1 MSWDDMV
8 ALLKRIDVAAAF
20 ALFVVP
26 AITAYISGK
35 IGVRRGLEQARKER
49 AFDRTLEWHEST
61 LRVTNNF
68 RFLSRRYDE
77 TLTNR
82 SSFLDSDAPLV
93 GLAKQLEECASNL
106 HKALLE
112 AVFFAEK
119 KTISQLRRVAEDVDE
134 IIPLTGKIVA
144 EYGSSLDDIYDLRT
158 QLRSLDGVA
167 VAIHVSLVRDMRE
180 QLGLDKLTAS
190 DLGLGPEPARSEKLR
205 GFVLARFPFAA
216 KLFPRMFPQ

>member
-1 MSWDDMV
+1 VTEKNSRFGCTQS
-8 ALLKRIDVAAAF
+8 K
-20 ALFVVP
+20 
-26 AITAYISGK
+26 Y
-35 IGVRRGLEQARKER
+35 
-49 AFDRTLEWHEST
+49 
-61 LRVTNNF
+61 LRVNTE
-68 RFLSRRYDE
+68 SE
-77 TLTNR
+77 
-82 SSFLDSDAPLV
+82 
-93 GLAKQLEECASNL
+93 
-106 HKALLE
+106 ALLE